1 MHSRPKTQQRK
12 VTALADGAG
21 ANVGEEQRT
30 ECAYVEVM
38 VLWFIGE
45 KAPIRVGGC
54 LRNLP
59 CAAAR
64 ILPMPFENLPPVN
77 SRWSFA
83 HMQRSRSLGFRK
95 LNAVRLGQ
103 TGNFWIKCLMDR

>member
-12 VTALADGAG
+12 VTALADGVG

-30 ECAYVEVM
+30 ECACVEVM

-64 ILPMPFENLPPVN
+64 ILPMPSENLPPVFHDGALHTC
-77 SRWSFA
+77 RD
-83 HMQRSRSLGFRK
+83 QDPLRSE
-95 LNAVRLGQ
+95 N
-103 TGNFWIKCLMDR
+103 